1 MRRRSGSRGAVISV
15 LLLGIIIF
23 GLVYYIW
30 NTATDIF
37 QPVSSNP
44 QAKSIP
50 FEISKGETTAQ
61 IADDLQEKGLIRN
74 ALAFRVWARIKGL
87 DTHLQAGIY
96 EKLTPNMTISQ
107 VIDQLLNAEPDAIR
121 VVIPEGWRIEQ
132 IAQQFANSDLVK
144 FNENDF
150 LRYTKHINQFPDA
163 ARYPILKQVPADHNN
178 MEGLLFPASYEVPVD
193 GTARDVVNLMLK
205 TMSDT
210 IQQDQLVK
218 LAQQHQMSLYTMLT
232 LASIVEREA
241 GVNTDSGN
249 IASVY
254 WNRVYK
260 KNDETRGLLQADPTV
275 QYALDTQSPP
285 QPPKKYWAPLPA
297 GTTGNENAINS
308 PWNTYRQV
316 GFPPTP
322 ICSPGLASMKAAAS
336 PSVTGYYFFLS
347 KRDGTSVFA
356 KTLAEF
362 QQDEQ
367 QFLSK

>member
-1 MRRRSGSRGAVISV
+1 MRRRSGSRAAVISV
-15 LLLGIIIF
+15 LLLGIIVF
-23 GLVYYIW
+23 GLVYYTW
-30 NTATDIF
+30 NTATAIF
-37 QPVSSNP
+37 QPASTSAQTQP
-44 QAKSIP
+44 IP

-61 IADDLQEKGLIRN
+61 IADSLQAKGLIRN
-74 ALAFRVWARIKGL
+74 ALAFRIWARIKGL
-87 DTHLQAGIY
+87 DTRLQAGIY
-96 EKLTPNMTISQ
+96 KKLTPAMTISQ
-107 VIDQLLNAEPDAIR
+107 LIDQLLDAQPDAIR
-121 VVIPEGWRIEQ
+121 VVIPEGWRLEQ
-132 IAQQFANSDLVK
+132 IAQQFVNSDLVK
-144 FNENDF
+144 FSANDF

-163 ARYPILKQVPADHNN
+163 ARYPILKQVPAGQTT

-210 IQQDQLVK
+210 IQQYQLEK
-218 LAQQHQMSLYTMLT
+218 LAQQHQMNLYTMLT

-241 GVNTDSGN
+241 GVNADRGN

-260 KNDETRGLLQADPTV
+260 KNAETNGLLQADPTV

-285 QPPKKYWAPLPA
+285 QLPKKYWAPLPTA
-297 GTTGNENAINS
+297 GADSAPNS

-322 ICSPGLASMKAAAS
+322 ICSPGLASMQAAAS
-336 PSVTGYYFFLS
+336 PPVTGYYYFLS

-367 QFLSK
+367 QYLS